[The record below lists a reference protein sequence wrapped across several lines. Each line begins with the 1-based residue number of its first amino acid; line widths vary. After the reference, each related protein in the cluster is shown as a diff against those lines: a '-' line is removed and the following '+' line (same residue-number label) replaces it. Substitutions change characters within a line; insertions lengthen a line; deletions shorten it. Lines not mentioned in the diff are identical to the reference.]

1 MNKGINQEHSLF
13 FGHVRHRRNSGQDR
27 QAHHRVRISGQA
39 TQPLRTGLLLL
50 LLEESEKGD
59 TRHLGD
65 LETNTGNVTLGV
77 PTATETGHEN
87 LVVLIDE
94 VEATIVGNE
103 SSNLLAVLDELHT
116 NALAHSGVGLLGLDT
131 AAKHRQIE
139 GASICQT
146 ESSPVQCG
154 FISRVKCAHP
164 DTQIIKVQNALCH
177 NLAAYSSLLS
187 APRGMRHN

>member
-1 MNKGINQEHSLF
+1 MF
-13 FGHVRHRRNSGQDR
+13 FGHVRHHRNSG
-27 QAHHRVRISGQA
+27 QAHHRVRNSGQA

-131 AAKHRQIE
+131 DLLEHNPLGVRAAGERLGPLLAQVR
-139 GASICQT
+139 ALVPLV
-146 ESSPVQCG
+146 SPV
-154 FISRVKCAHP
+154 
-164 DTQIIKVQNALCH
+164 L
-177 NLAAYSSLLS
+177 LAAHS
-187 APRGMRHN
+187 AQLATGTKATRLTLRHIAEESETSREHVRAAALATL